1 MTPLIGHREDVAV
14 LVEGPS
20 PTSGRSSDASV
31 SVRAIRPEDVAGLLA
46 FHAQLSRETTYF
58 RFFNVHPRLSDEEVH
73 RFTHVDH
80 HDREAIVAIHEEQ
93 IVGVARFDQLGDGRA
108 EAAFVVRDD
117 WQNRGV
123 GHILIT
129 RLAQRA
135 QEEGVQRLVAETM
148 TSNARMLAVFRGAGL
163 VERASFRDGVMWVE
177 LDLPGSGELS

>member
-1 MTPLIGHREDVAV
+1 MTGHREDVAV
-14 LVEGPS
+14 LVEERS
-20 PTSGRSSDASV
+20 PTTGRSSEMNV
-31 SVRAIRPEDVAGLLA
+31 SVRPIRPEDVGRLLA

-58 RFFNVHPRLSDEEVH
+58 RFFTVHPRLSDDELH

-80 HDREAIVAIHEEQ
+80 HDREAIVAIHDEQ

-117 WQNRGV
+117 WQNRGI

-129 RLAQRA
+129 QLAQRA

-148 TSNARMLAVFRGAGL
+148 TSNARMLAVFGSAGL

-177 LDLPGSGELS
+177 LDLPESQERS